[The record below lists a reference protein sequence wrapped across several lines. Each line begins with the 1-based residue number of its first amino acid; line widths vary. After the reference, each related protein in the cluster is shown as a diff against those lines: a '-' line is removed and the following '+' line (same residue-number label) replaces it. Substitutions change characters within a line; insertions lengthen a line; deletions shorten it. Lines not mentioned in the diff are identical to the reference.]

1 MARQTAR
8 PHDTTSDD
16 DLRRS
21 EVAAAGLEALGASY
35 NAGVPSRQDDLSGGL
50 SSPAS
55 STDDTLQ
62 APAVSAAQRDAL
74 RLAAIVE
81 YSDDAIVSK
90 DLNGVVQTWNKSA
103 ERLFGYTSEEV
114 VGKSITLII
123 PKDRLPE
130 EELVLSRIRAGLPV
144 EHYETVRRAK
154 DGRLI
159 DVSLTVSPIRLPD
172 GRIIG
177 ASKIARDITEQKEL
191 RRAAEEASR
200 AKDHFL
206 AMLSH
211 ELRTPLNAVLGYV
224 DMLRHNVVPENQ
236 RNKTI
241 EIVARN
247 AELLT
252 RLVNDVLDT
261 SRIVTGKLQIEL
273 HDCDLSA
280 LVAEVVESVRETAAA
295 KRIALLTDIAP
306 HQHVKGDPD
315 RLRQTL
321 WNLLSNALKFT
332 PEAGRVHVGVQRDG
346 ESVRLSVLD
355 TGIGLAPESLP
366 YIFHRFWQAQSAHS
380 RAHGGL
386 GLGLALARHIVELH
400 GGSISAD
407 SPGLGQGS
415 TFEIRLPILVTA

>member
-1 MARQTAR
+1 M
-8 PHDTTSDD
+8 
-16 DLRRS
+16 
-21 EVAAAGLEALGASY
+21 
-35 NAGVPSRQDDLSGGL
+35 PSQQDDRFTGIG
-50 SSPAS
+50 SPAS
-55 STDDTLQ
+55 STEDGLR
-62 APAVSAAQRDAL
+62 APAVSAADRDAL

-81 YSDDAIVSK
+81 NSDDAIVSK
-90 DLNGVVQTWNKSA
+90 DLNGIVETWNKAA
-103 ERLFGYTSEEV
+103 ERLFGYSAEEM

-130 EELVLSRIRAGLPV
+130 EDLVLSRIRAGLPV
-144 EHYETVRRAK
+144 DHYETVRRAK

-191 RRAAEEASR
+191 RRAADEASR

-236 RNKTI
+236 RSKTI

-261 SRIVTGKLQIEL
+261 SRIVTGKLRLEL

-295 KRIALLTDIAP
+295 KRVELVTDIAP
-306 HQHVKGDPD
+306 HQHIKGDPD
-315 RLRQTL
+315 RLRQML
-321 WNLLSNALKFT
+321 WNLLSNAVKFT
-332 PEAGRVHVGVQRDG
+332 PAEGRVRVNLQQDNG
-346 ESVRLSVLD
+346 SARLSVQD

-366 YIFHRFWQAQSAHS
+366 YVFQRFWQAQSGDSH
-380 RAHGGL
+380 AHGGL

-400 GGSISAD
+400 GGSISAH
-407 SPGLGQGS
+407 SPGLGHGS
-415 TFEIRLPILVTA
+415 TFEVRFPSFVTV